1 MVQNLDFGSWI
12 RIFFWGLDLGLDFA
26 NLGRFLYIE
35 IKIRILGTLTRVGGF
50 FGSHILGCRLWMD
63 GCQEDSEDSTPS
75 GHPKIKQQQ
84 NKSIQYTYH
93 IIANH
98 HYLSVCM
105 IHSFDDHI
113 IVNIYNLT

>member
-12 RIFFWGLDLGLDFA
+12 RIFFGGLDLGLDFA

-63 GCQEDSEDSTPS
+63 GQKTRRHQDTP
-75 GHPKIKQQQ
+75 KLN
-84 NKSIQYTYH
+84 NKTKVYSIH
-93 IIANH
+93 II
-98 HYLSVCM
+98 LSQ
-105 IHSFDDHI
+105 I
-113 IVNIYNLT
+113 III